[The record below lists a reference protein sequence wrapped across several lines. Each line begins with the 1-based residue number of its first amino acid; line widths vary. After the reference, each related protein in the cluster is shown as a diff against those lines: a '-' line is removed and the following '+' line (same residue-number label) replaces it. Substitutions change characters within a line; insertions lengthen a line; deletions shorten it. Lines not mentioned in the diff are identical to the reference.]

1 MRGGCANAFHQ
12 YVVRCE
18 RRDTLLRRLEKA
30 DVPVA
35 VHYPVP
41 LHQQPAFAAQT
52 TCPEAEAAARTV
64 LSLPLHPHLT
74 EKAVNTVCEAIE
86 TLPTPC

>member
-1 MRGGCANAFHQ
+1 
-12 YVVRCE
+12 VVRCE
-18 RRDTLLRRLEKA
+18 RRDDLRRHLGKA
-30 DVPVA
+30 GIPTA

-52 TCPEAEAAARTV
+52 SCPEAEAAACTV

-74 EKAVNTVCEAIE
+74 EKAVNTVWEAIQ
-86 TLPTPC
+86 TLPPRC